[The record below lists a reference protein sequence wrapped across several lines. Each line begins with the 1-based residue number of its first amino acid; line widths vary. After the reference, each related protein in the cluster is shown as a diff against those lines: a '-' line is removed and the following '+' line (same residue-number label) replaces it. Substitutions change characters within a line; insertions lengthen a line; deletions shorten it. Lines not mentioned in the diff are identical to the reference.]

1 MGSSKSTSG
10 GGGGGGK
17 KTKTTTGT
25 TKPGTSGGFKP
36 VEGSSNLKQAA
47 KPKPEPKKSVSKA
60 KKTPVQT
67 YESFKTPEG
76 RTAAVERQKAILAST
91 RTTTGAFANQEK
103 DLKKAGYT
111 LSADKSTV
119 LKDGKTVAGV
129 TSTGGLFSG
138 SKEVSNIIKSSQ
150 PKTVD
155 QTKPMSKEERE
166 KLRETT
172 SLETMGRLEQLDE
185 PSKAREAEIQKAL
198 NYGRGVQ
205 PAPTVLDPTR
215 IVASTPTLSELG
227 GDIKRGLVGGT
238 APSVPY
244 LKKGYQ
250 PEPVKGLIPTVIDAA
265 ATGAL
270 SPTLSIFNAIR
281 GNKFFTSKDDSQ
293 TTTTTTTPETTTEFA
308 ESEAEAERKRK
319 LAGSLVSSATK
330 GRSLF
335 QIKGRTI
342 SGGMA

>member
-10 GGGGGGK
+10 GGGSK
-17 KTKTTTGT
+17 
-25 TKPGTSGGFKP
+25 
-36 VEGSSNLKQAA
+36 
-47 KPKPEPKKSVSKA
+47 SKA
-60 KKTPVQT
+60 RKTPVQT

-91 RTTTGAFANQEK
+91 KTTTGAFANQEAE
-103 DLKKAGYT
+103 LKKAGYK
-111 LSADKSTV
+111 LNEKKDTV
-119 LKDGKTVAGV
+119 LTKDGKTVAGV
-129 TSTGGLFSG
+129 TNTGGLFSG
-138 SKEVSNIIKSSQ
+138 SKKVTDIIKSSQ

-155 QTKPMSKEERE
+155 QTKPMSEAERATT
-166 KLRETT
+166 RIAT

-215 IVASTPTLSELG
+215 IVASTPTLKELG
-227 GDIKRGLVGGT
+227 KDIERAAFGGT

-250 PEPVKGLIPTVIDAA
+250 PEPVKGLIPTIIEKGI
-265 ATGAL
+265 TPGAIL
-270 SPTLSIFNAIR
+270 FNAVKGTGFFQFGDS
-281 GNKFFTSKDDSQ
+281 GNDSKQ
-293 TTTTTTTPETTTEFA
+293 TTTTTQPTEEFA

-335 QIKGRTI
+335 QIRGRTI

>member
-1 MGSSKSTSG
+1 MGSSKSTAG
-10 GGGGGGK
+10 GGGGSK
-17 KTKTTTGT
+17 
-25 TKPGTSGGFKP
+25 
-36 VEGSSNLKQAA
+36 
-47 KPKPEPKKSVSKA
+47 SKA
-60 KKTPVQT
+60 RKTPVQT

-111 LSADKSTV
+111 LSA
-119 LKDGKTVAGV
+119 GKTVAGV

-155 QTKPMSKEERE
+155 QTKPMSEAERATT
-166 KLRETT
+166 RIAT

-215 IVASTPTLSELG
+215 IVASTPTLSEVG
-227 GDIKRGLVGGT
+227 GDIGRALVGGT

-250 PEPVKGLIPTVIDAA
+250 PEPVKGLIPTIIEKGI
-265 ATGAL
+265 TPGAIL
-270 SPTLSIFNAIR
+270 FNAVKGTGFFQFGDS
-281 GNKFFTSKDDSQ
+281 GNDSKQ
-293 TTTTTTTPETTTEFA
+293 TTNTTQLTEEFA

-335 QIKGRTI
+335 QIRGRTI

>member
-1 MGSSKSTSG
+1 MGSSQSTSG
-10 GGGGGGK
+10 GGG
-17 KTKTTTGT
+17 
-25 TKPGTSGGFKP
+25 
-36 VEGSSNLKQAA
+36 
-47 KPKPEPKKSVSKA
+47 KS

-91 RTTTGAFANQEK
+91 KTTTGAFANQEK

-155 QTKPMSKEERE
+155 QTKAMSPAERATT
-166 KLRETT
+166 RIAT

-250 PEPVKGLIPTVIDAA
+250 PEPVKGLIPTLVG
-265 ATGAL
+265 GAVSGAF
-270 SPTLSIFNAIR
+270 SPTYQLLKSGVGFFQNG
-281 GNKFFTSKDDSQ
+281 GNNDRDSQ
-293 TTTTTTTPETTTEFA
+293 TTPTAPTEPTQEFA
-308 ESEAEAERKRK
+308 ESEEERKRK
-319 LAGSLVSSATK
+319 LAGSLKGGNVK

-335 QIKGRTI
+335 QTKDRTI
-342 SGGMA
+342 TSGMA

>member
-91 RTTTGAFANQEK
+91 KTTTGAFANQEK

-119 LKDGKTVAGV
+119 LKEGKTVAGV

-155 QTKPMSKEERE
+155 QTKPMSEAERATT
-166 KLRETT
+166 RIAT

-215 IVASTPTLSELG
+215 IVASTPTLSEVG
-227 GDIKRGLVGGT
+227 GDIGRALVGGT

-250 PEPVKGLIPTVIDAA
+250 PEPVKGLIPTIIEKGI
-265 ATGAL
+265 TPGAIL
-270 SPTLSIFNAIR
+270 FNAVKGTGFFQFGDS
-281 GNKFFTSKDDSQ
+281 GNDSKQ
-293 TTTTTTTPETTTEFA
+293 TTTTTQPTEEFA

-335 QIKGRTI
+335 QIRGRTI

>member
-10 GGGGGGK
+10 GGG
-17 KTKTTTGT
+17 
-25 TKPGTSGGFKP
+25 
-36 VEGSSNLKQAA
+36 
-47 KPKPEPKKSVSKA
+47 KSR
-60 KKTPVQT
+60 KTPVQT
-67 YESFKTPEG
+67 YEQFKTPEG

-91 RTTTGAFANQEK
+91 RTKTGAFANQES

-111 LSADKSTV
+111 LSADKSSV
-119 LKDGKTVAGV
+119 LKNGKTVAGV

-155 QTKPMSKEERE
+155 QTKPMSEAERATT
-166 KLRETT
+166 RIAT

-185 PSKAREAEIQKAL
+185 PSKAREAEIQRAL

-215 IVASTPTLSELG
+215 IVASTPTLSEVG
-227 GDIKRGLVGGT
+227 GDIMRGVFGGT

-250 PEPVKGLIPTVIDAA
+250 PEPVKGLIPTVVDAA
-265 ATGAL
+265 VSGAI
-270 SPTLSIFNAIR
+270 SPTYQLLKSGI
-281 GNKFFTSKDDSQ
+281 GFFQNGESGGDSK
-293 TTTTTTTPETTTEFA
+293 TTTTTTTTEPTQEFA
-308 ESEAEAERKRK
+308 ETEAERKRK
-319 LAGSLVSSATK
+319 LAGSLEGGLVK

-335 QIKGRTI
+335 KTKDRTI
-342 SGGMA
+342 TSGMA

>member
-1 MGSSKSTSG
+1 MGSSKSTSS
-10 GGGGGGK
+10 GGGK
-17 KTKTTTGT
+17 
-25 TKPGTSGGFKP
+25 
-36 VEGSSNLKQAA
+36 
-47 KPKPEPKKSVSKA
+47 SKA
-60 KKTPVQT
+60 KKTPIQT
-67 YESFKTPEG
+67 YEQFKTPEG

-91 RTTTGAFANQEK
+91 KTTTGAFANQEK

-155 QTKPMSKEERE
+155 QTKPMSEAERATT
-166 KLRETT
+166 RIAT

-215 IVASTPTLSELG
+215 IVASTPTLSEVG
-227 GDIKRGLVGGT
+227 GDIMRGLVGGT

-250 PEPVKGLIPTVIDAA
+250 PEPVKGLIPLILEKGITP
-265 ATGAL
+265 GAL
-270 SPTLSIFNAIR
+270 LFNAVK
-281 GNKFFTSKDDSQ
+281 GSGFFQYGDSGGDSK
-293 TTTTTTTPETTTEFA
+293 TTTTTTSTEPTQEFA
-308 ESEAEAERKRK
+308 ETEAERKRK

-335 QIKGRTI
+335 STKARTI

>member
-10 GGGGGGK
+10 GGGGSK
-17 KTKTTTGT
+17 
-25 TKPGTSGGFKP
+25 
-36 VEGSSNLKQAA
+36 
-47 KPKPEPKKSVSKA
+47 SKA
-60 KKTPVQT
+60 RKTPVQT

-76 RTAAVERQKAILAST
+76 RAAAVERQKAILAST

-155 QTKPMSKEERE
+155 QTKPMSEAERATT
-166 KLRETT
+166 RIAT

-215 IVASTPTLSELG
+215 IVASTPTL
-227 GDIKRGLVGGT
+227 K
-238 APSVPY
+238 
-244 LKKGYQ
+244 
-250 PEPVKGLIPTVIDAA
+250 
-265 ATGAL
+265 
-270 SPTLSIFNAIR
+270 
-281 GNKFFTSKDDSQ
+281 
-293 TTTTTTTPETTTEFA
+293 
-308 ESEAEAERKRK
+308 
-319 LAGSLVSSATK
+319 
-330 GRSLF
+330 
-335 QIKGRTI
+335 
-342 SGGMA
+342 

>member
-10 GGGGGGK
+10 GGGGSK
-17 KTKTTTGT
+17 
-25 TKPGTSGGFKP
+25 
-36 VEGSSNLKQAA
+36 
-47 KPKPEPKKSVSKA
+47 SKA
-60 KKTPVQT
+60 RKTPVQT

-76 RTAAVERQKAILAST
+76 RAAAVERQKAILAST
-91 RTTTGAFANQEK
+91 RTTTGAFANQEAE
-103 DLKKAGYT
+103 LKKAGYK
-111 LSADKSTV
+111 LNEKKDTV
-119 LKDGKTVAGV
+119 LTKDGKTVAGV
-129 TSTGGLFSG
+129 TNTGGLFSG
-138 SKEVSNIIKSSQ
+138 SKKVTDIIKSSQ

-155 QTKPMSKEERE
+155 QTKPMSEAERATT
-166 KLRETT
+166 RIAT

-215 IVASTPTLSELG
+215 IVASTPTLKELG
-227 GDIKRGLVGGT
+227 KDIERAAFGGT

-250 PEPVKGLIPTVIDAA
+250 PQPVKGLIPTVINAA
-265 ATGAL
+265 ISGSL
-270 SPTLSIFNAIR
+270 SPIGAIMK
-281 GNKFFTSKDDSQ
+281 GVSSSGFFSYGDGKDSG
-293 TTTTTTTPETTTEFA
+293 TTATTAPETTTEFA

-335 QIKGRTI
+335 QIRGRTI

>member
-1 MGSSKSTSG
+1 MGSSKSTAG
-10 GGGGGGK
+10 GGGGGSK
-17 KTKTTTGT
+17 
-25 TKPGTSGGFKP
+25 
-36 VEGSSNLKQAA
+36 
-47 KPKPEPKKSVSKA
+47 SKA
-60 KKTPVQT
+60 RKTPVQT

-91 RTTTGAFANQEK
+91 KTTTGAFANQEK

-155 QTKPMSKEERE
+155 QTKAMSPAERATT
-166 KLRETT
+166 RIAT

-227 GDIKRGLVGGT
+227 GDIGRAIVGGT

-244 LKKGYQ
+244 LKAGYQ
-250 PEPVKGLIPTVIDAA
+250 PEKVKGILDIDTITNTLKNLPTPGKLLLQGIGMI
-265 ATGAL
+265 TGG
-270 SPTLSIFNAIR
+270 R
-281 GNKFFTSKDDSQ
+281 DEKKESQ
-293 TTTTTTTPETTTEFA
+293 PVYEGTTEFVDQYK
-308 ESEAEAERKRK
+308 ESLASAREKKR
-319 LAGSLVSSATK
+319 LAAISASQATK

-335 QIKGRTI
+335 QIGSNLTF
-342 SGGMA
+342 GGK

>member
-10 GGGGGGK
+10 GGGSK
-17 KTKTTTGT
+17 
-25 TKPGTSGGFKP
+25 
-36 VEGSSNLKQAA
+36 
-47 KPKPEPKKSVSKA
+47 SKA
-60 KKTPVQT
+60 RKTPVQT

-91 RTTTGAFANQEK
+91 KTTTGAFANQEAE
-103 DLKKAGYT
+103 LKKAGYK
-111 LSADKSTV
+111 LNEKKDTV
-119 LKDGKTVAGV
+119 LTKDGKTVAGV
-129 TSTGGLFSG
+129 TNTGGLFSG
-138 SKEVSNIIKSSQ
+138 SKKVTDIIKSSQ

-155 QTKPMSKEERE
+155 QTKPMSEAERATT
-166 KLRETT
+166 RIAT

-215 IVASTPTLSELG
+215 IVASTPTLKELG
-227 GDIKRGLVGGT
+227 KDIERAAFGGT

-250 PEPVKGLIPTVIDAA
+250 PEPVKGLIPTIIEKGI
-265 ATGAL
+265 TPGAIL
-270 SPTLSIFNAIR
+270 FNAVKGTGFFQFGDS
-281 GNKFFTSKDDSQ
+281 GNDSKQ
-293 TTTTTTTPETTTEFA
+293 TTTTTQPTEEFA
-308 ESEAEAERKRK
+308 ELEAEAERKRK
-319 LAGSLVSSATK
+319 LAGSLVSSGTK

-335 QIKGRTI
+335 QIRGRTI

>member
-10 GGGGGGK
+10 GGGGSK
-17 KTKTTTGT
+17 
-25 TKPGTSGGFKP
+25 
-36 VEGSSNLKQAA
+36 
-47 KPKPEPKKSVSKA
+47 SKA
-60 KKTPVQT
+60 RKTPVQT
-67 YESFKTPEG
+67 YESFKTAKG
-76 RTAAVERQKAILAST
+76 REEALIRQKAILAST
-91 RTTTGAFANQEK
+91 KTTTGALANIESKLPEGYKLNEK
-103 DLKKAGYT
+103 KNA
-111 LSADKSTV
+111 V
-119 LKDGKTVAGV
+119 LTEDGKTVASV
-129 TSTGGLFSG
+129 TSGGGLYSG
-138 SKEVSNIIKSSQ
+138 SKKITDIIKSSQ

-155 QTKPMSKEERE
+155 QTKPMSDMERTTT
-166 KLRETT
+166 RIAT

-205 PAPTVLDPTR
+205 PAPSVLDPTR
-215 IVASTPTLSELG
+215 IVASSPTLSELG
-227 GDIKRGLVGGT
+227 GDIKRGLFGGT

-250 PEPVKGLIPTVIDAA
+250 PEPVKGLIPTIIEKGI
-265 ATGAL
+265 TPGAIL
-270 SPTLSIFNAIR
+270 FNAVKGTGFFQFGDS
-281 GNKFFTSKDDSQ
+281 GNDSKQ
-293 TTTTTTTPETTTEFA
+293 TTTTTQPTEEFA

-335 QIKGRTI
+335 QIRGRTI